1 MKDSFVLY
9 TRYRKQFSGLSS
21 EQKGVLFDAILAYC
35 AGEDLPPMDALA
47 SLAFDV
53 VRVDLDDNAAKYEDK
68 CRKNRENVSKRWH
81 SDEDGDAQNDAKD
94 TTVYDRKRPNTKR
107 TDNDNDSDSDVNIKK
122 ESVGK
127 KKPERHKYGMYRNVL
142 LSDDQMEKLK
152 AEIPNY
158 LSYIELVS
166 EYVAKTGK
174 GYKDYLAAIRSWY
187 RKDQQEGKNRAA
199 PQRTNSF
206 MNFPERD
213 DYNYEELGK
222 ILNFKPV

>member
-1 MKDSFVLY
+1 MNNSFVFY
-9 TRYRKQFSGLSS
+9 ASFYEALS
-21 EQKGVLFDAILAYC
+21 ELDDADRLAAYDAICRYSLT
-35 AGEDLPPMDALA
+35 GEEPETSGIVRAVFLLMRPVIDANNERRANGSKGGRPSKKPMVSENDANEKPMD
-47 SLAFDV
+47 SE
-53 VRVDLDDNAAKYEDK
+53 NAQNEKPYED
-68 CRKNRENVSKRWH
+68 EDV
-81 SDEDGDAQNDAKD
+81 DEDVDEDKRER
-94 TTVYDRKRPNTKR
+94 VRERKPAR
-107 TDNDNDSDSDVNIKK
+107 
-122 ESVGK
+122 
-127 KKPERHKYGMYRNVL
+127 PERHKYGMYRNVL